1 MNDEEIRNIIKIQL
15 QHLSKEQLID
25 ALTDIYMASPAFK
38 IANALSDLKC
48 TNIKDA
54 IGGVQ
59 QVNASFNPL
68 QRIADKEVNHDSVQT
83 QTLSIKG
90 DNDAVIY
97 IDFCD
102 GDLCA
107 SVVVEGKQ
115 ADFHFEPTTLKMFA
129 YAYKL
134 HCEDMLNNSLKGE

>member
-68 QRIADKEVNHDSVQT
+68 QRIADKEVNH
-83 QTLSIKG
+83 
-90 DNDAVIY
+90 
-97 IDFCD
+97 
-102 GDLCA
+102 
-107 SVVVEGKQ
+107 E
-115 ADFHFEPTTLKMFA
+115 
-129 YAYKL
+129 
-134 HCEDMLNNSLKGE
+134 